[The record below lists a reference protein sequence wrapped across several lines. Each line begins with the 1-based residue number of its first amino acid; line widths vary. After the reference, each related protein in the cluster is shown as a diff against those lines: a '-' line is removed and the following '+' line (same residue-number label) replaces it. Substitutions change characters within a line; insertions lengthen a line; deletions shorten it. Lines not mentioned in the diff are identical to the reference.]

1 MCIIAKSEITQMF
14 INASI
19 NTQMIVSLYSEILVS
34 NENKW
39 ITRNHN
45 SEGNSH
51 KQNQK

>member
-14 INASI
+14 I